1 MDGNRFALVKRVWHP
16 VDIRTRALW
25 FFDAFH
31 FSPPDIY
38 WVICH
43 RGGDEAV
50 EQMWVKP
57 STSCCMWW
65 RWIFLKRHQSY
76 CLITVTIEYRCFLE
90 VIGHVTIEKIL
101 CNQCSNENSQG
112 ILSYHIAEGFQKT
125 PRTHP
130 SHSFGLWPL
139 VISSFI
145 YTLLICFLLPIL
157 IFHPHSLFNF
167 STDSKNKEK
176 GQDSTECV

>member
-1 MDGNRFALVKRVWHP
+1 
-16 VDIRTRALW
+16 
-25 FFDAFH
+25 
-31 FSPPDIY
+31 
-38 WVICH
+38 
-43 RGGDEAV
+43 
-50 EQMWVKP
+50 
-57 STSCCMWW
+57 MWW
-65 RWIFLKRHQSY
+65 RWILLKRHQSY

-90 VIGHVTIEKIL
+90 VIGHVTIEKVL

-112 ILSYHIAEGFQKT
+112 ILSYHKAEGFQKKT
-125 PRTHP
+125 RTHP

-145 YTLLICFLLPIL
+145 YTLLICFLLPVL

-167 STDSKNKEK
+167 STDSRNKEK